1 MTRILHLTDTHV
13 TVPPHRVSGVLD
25 TFALL
30 GSAITRILAD
40 LDRIGP
46 IDAVIVTG
54 DLTDQGDAES
64 YRLLRRQIE
73 RLGLPWFAIP
83 GNHDLRD
90 PMRAA
95 LADLEYQPAE
105 GRLNWVHDFADLRL
119 IGLDTLI
126 EGQAGGTL
134 DADTLGFLQDALQ
147 ARADVP
153 ALVALHHPPFA
164 CGIRFM
170 DRIGLESIP
179 QLAAILD
186 AAPSEVRLIAGHVH
200 NTFIGQVGPCIALTS
215 AATSSSFPVDFRPTA
230 PVGFSTVPG
239 GYMLHDWRGGF
250 QSTCVSLASGTGP
263 HPF

>member
-13 TVPPHRVSGVLD
+13 TVPPHRVSDKLD

-30 GSAITRILAD
+30 GSAITRIVAD

-46 IDAVIVTG
+46 IDAVVVTG
-54 DLTDQGDAES
+54 DLTDLGDAES
-64 YRLLRRQIE
+64 YRLLRRQVE

-83 GNHDLRD
+83 GNHDLRA

-95 LADLEYQPAE
+95 LADLDYLPAE
-105 GRLNWVHDFADLRL
+105 GRLNWLHDFDDLRL

-126 EGQAGGTL
+126 EGRGGGTI
-134 DADTLGFLQDALQ
+134 DGATLAFLHDALQ

-170 DRIGLESIP
+170 DRIGLDATEPLADI
-179 QLAAILD
+179 LAA
-186 AAPSEVRLIAGHVH
+186 ATSEVRLIAGHVH
-200 NTFIGQVGPCIALTS
+200 NTFLGQVGPCIALTS
-215 AATSSSFPVDFRPTA
+215 AAISSSFPVDFRANA
-230 PVGFSTVPG
+230 PVGFTTAPG
-239 GYMLHDWRGGF
+239 GYMLHDWRDGF
-250 QSTCVSLASGTGP
+250 QSTCVSLACGSGP